1 MALSFSQLD
10 GQYKDRFSSTH
21 WAHLEGVGGV
31 HLITF
36 TGVVEVDLEAQHG
49 LFVKEKSSWV
59 LEDLKL
65 ELALPRAV
73 VPADQAFRV
82 SRSAP
87 LVTLN
92 GIGGISTV
100 GWSVHEFSGPANVVL
115 TDGVPLTATIGVYSS
130 GEVLH
135 RIAYS
140 LTLTGSLEPR
150 T

>member
-1 MALSFSQLD
+1 M
-10 GQYKDRFSSTH
+10 
-21 WAHLEGVGGV
+21 
-31 HLITF
+31 
-36 TGVVEVDLEAQHG
+36 
-49 LFVKEKSSWV
+49 
-59 LEDLKL
+59 
-65 ELALPRAV
+65 
-73 VPADQAFRV
+73 
-82 SRSAP
+82 
-87 LVTLN
+87 
-92 GIGGISTV
+92 